1 MDPSTVLTSIGTTLI
16 TNFVSDKNAG
26 PLRTLNDVW
35 DYSIGSLIHSI
46 AEKKRVKHAMDVE
59 VYKKKLEQEVLSIPP
74 EHLVE
79 PPLNILGPA
88 LEASKYYIEEES
100 LRSMFA
106 KLVASSMDDRKVD
119 NVHPAFIEV
128 IKQLSPL
135 EAEIICSFK
144 GQNRWQ
150 PIVNF
155 GFWNSSDKTFGD
167 IWRDNVY
174 LRWEDPRSFKQ
185 SSSITN
191 LERLGL
197 ISISYDFDPTSLQ
210 ALQLQEE
217 FDKLEEL
224 EFYRGFVEVYSKPPN
239 FGKIAGHQK
248 GIARATPFGGLFL
261 DSVSD

>member
-1 MDPSTVLTSIGTTLI
+1 MDPNTILTSIGTTLI
-16 TNFVSDKNAG
+16 TNLVSDKNSG

-46 AEKKRVKHAMDVE
+46 AEKRRVKHAMDVE
-59 VYKKKLEQEVLSIPP
+59 AYKKQLEQEVLSIPP

-79 PPLNILGPA
+79 PSLNILGPA

-106 KLVASSMDDRKVD
+106 KLVASSMDDRKSD

-135 EAEIICSFK
+135 EAEIIGSFK
-144 GQNRWQ
+144 GEDRWQ

-155 GFWNSSDKTFGD
+155 GFWNSSDNTFGD
-167 IWRDNVY
+167 IWLENVY
-174 LRWEDPRSFKQ
+174 LRGEDPRSSKQ

-197 ISISYDFDPTSLQ
+197 ISISYDFDSTSLQ
-210 ALQLQEE
+210 ALQLQKD
-217 FDKLEEL
+217 FDKFEEL
-224 EFYRGFVEVYSKPPN
+224 DLYRGFVEGYSEHAKRWR
-239 FGKIAGHQK
+239 KIAGYQK
-248 GIARATPFGGLFL
+248 GIARRTPFGGLFL
-261 DSVSD
+261 GSVS